1 MVKHGLRKLLVV
13 ALSMFSF
20 MSFAHATNVTISYGN
35 HDQLVPVNRDAG
47 VTGAFNFTDI
57 FDLDVTVPA
66 SFKFL
71 ITELEEPVYNIV
83 NSSFSYGLYDVSNNL
98 VTTPTIL
105 TPGSYQL
112 RVSGTAD
119 GLLGGQYFLSTSVA
133 TPVPEPDLSAFMLF
147 GLSMIGFVILRK
159 SRS

>member
-1 MVKHGLRKLLVV
+1 MSKHWLNKLLVAAV
-13 ALSMFSF
+13 SVLSF
-20 MSFAHATNVTISYGN
+20 MSFAHATNVTLSYGN
-35 HDQLVPVNRDAG
+35 TDLLVPVNRDAG

-57 FDLDVTVPA
+57 FDLDLTVPA

-71 ITELEEPVYNIV
+71 ITELEEPAYNIV

-119 GLLGGQYFLSTSVA
+119 GFLGGQYFLSASVS

-147 GLSMIGFVILRK
+147 GLSMIGFLVLRK
-159 SRS
+159 HRS